1 MRRLRVFL
9 IFSFFLFILIFSCIR
24 LRVIVINGRR
34 EMRRNVMFLFVRYEV
49 FIFMVIFRKVGS
61 IMRSIF

>member
-34 EMRRNVMFLFVRYEV
+34 KMRRNVMFLFVRYEV